1 MGRGKGASYMKTGS
15 GFLGLDEEGGV
26 LDTMVDMDRG
36 RSDLGDSLRR
46 VLESIV
52 VDFVVWCW

>member
-1 MGRGKGASYMKTGS
+1 MKTGS
-15 GFLGLDEEGGV
+15 GFLGLDEEGGE